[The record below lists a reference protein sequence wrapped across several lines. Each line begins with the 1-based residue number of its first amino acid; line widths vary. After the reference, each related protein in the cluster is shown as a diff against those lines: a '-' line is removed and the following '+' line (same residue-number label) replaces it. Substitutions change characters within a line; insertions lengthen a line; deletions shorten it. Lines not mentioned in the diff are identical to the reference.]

1 LLVINLKE
9 WMDRVGSDRRK
20 SYPVEDVFCR
30 TSVTVHEAVAIMLG
44 YADGPISMR
53 SLNRFPSDEEM
64 EALRDIPY
72 YVHEGWAEER
82 ESLEGEC
89 DSAEKAGLSEESIN
103 ESREALERFELEVN
117 EAKRWLCEIE
127 DELGK
132 GDASGLRLD
141 NKRSNE
147 HFTYI
152 TLWSLKEWAE
162 EKNYAMDLFPLAVV
176 GEHVPRLRAQEA
188 AILKALKSKGYDPKM
203 LPPYKKGESEV
214 KREMYEL
221 LNGTKYFIGD
231 SVFGKAWERM
241 RKAGGLADAPTSSS
255 T

>member
-1 LLVINLKE
+1 
-9 WMDRVGSDRRK
+9 MDRVENVRRK

-44 YADGPISMR
+44 YADGPISIR

-72 YVHEGWAEER
+72 YVHDGWAEER
-82 ESLEGEC
+82 ESLE
-89 DSAEKAGLSEESIN
+89 DARDNAEKAGLSEESIK

-132 GDASGLRLD
+132 GDASGLRPD

-147 HFTYI
+147 HFTYL

-176 GEHVPRLRAQEA
+176 GEHVPRLRAQED
-188 AILKALKSKGYDPKM
+188 AILKALKSKGYDQKM
-203 LPPYKKGESEV
+203 LPPYKKGESQV
-214 KREMYEL
+214 KLEMREL
-221 LNGTKYFIGD
+221 LKETKYFLCN
-231 SVFGKAWERM
+231 SVFDKAWERM
-241 RKAGGLADAPTSSS
+241 RKAGDLADAPKSSS